1 MKPLRQ
7 AIEDYIGLR
16 RSLGFKL
23 RRVAEHL
30 QEFAGFLEK
39 KAASYITT
47 ELALAWALPP
57 TDHQPSDWAQRLGSI
72 RVFARHWKA
81 TDPRQRFSSLALLSN
96 RTFRLAPDGN
106 RGIIRSPDN
115 GPGSE
120 ESPVFIGAA
129 RNHARKCPS
138 GSCWMKACRNLCGGT
153 WLDIPLSQRPIKDG
167 QEKRTGS

>member
-47 ELALAWALPP
+47 ELALAWALLP
-57 TDHQPSDWAQRLGSI
+57 TDHQPSYS
-72 RVFARHWKA
+72 
-81 TDPRQRFSSLALLSN
+81 
-96 RTFRLAPDGN
+96 
-106 RGIIRSPDN
+106 
-115 GPGSE
+115 
-120 ESPVFIGAA
+120 
-129 RNHARKCPS
+129 
-138 GSCWMKACRNLCGGT
+138 
-153 WLDIPLSQRPIKDG
+153 
-167 QEKRTGS
+167 